1 MSVDPPE
8 LATWIAE
15 LRSRLARGEFADGG
29 PIEVG
34 GVALSS
40 VELAVKVMLA
50 DLDHYD
56 DLSLEQRRDLL
67 TVARRRLLLEDLRRL
82 REQIG

>member
-1 MSVDPPE
+1 
-8 LATWIAE
+8 
-15 LRSRLARGEFADGG
+15 
-29 PIEVG
+29 
-34 GVALSS
+34 
-40 VELAVKVMLA
+40 MLA
-50 DLDHYD
+50 DLDHFD